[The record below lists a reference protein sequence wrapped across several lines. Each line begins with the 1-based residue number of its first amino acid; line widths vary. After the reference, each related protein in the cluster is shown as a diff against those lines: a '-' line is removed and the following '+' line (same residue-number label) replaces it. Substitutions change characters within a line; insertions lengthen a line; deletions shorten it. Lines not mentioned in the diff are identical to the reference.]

1 MDKTGK
7 MKVGIIGSQFEADIH
22 ACAFKIAPEEAEVVA
37 VASPTPGNA
46 AALARKYAIPRVFTD
61 YRKMLQEPD
70 IEMITIA
77 APNYLHAEMA
87 IACAEAGKHIVC
99 EKPLAMTVGEGEQML
114 AGARQHGVLLMYAE
128 ELFFTPKYV
137 KAKEMADAGAFGKV
151 HMVKQSEKHFGPHS
165 PWFWDVRR
173 SGGGAFMD
181 LGCHG
186 IAFCYW
192 FLGRPSIKSV
202 YCQMGTFVHGDKT
215 QGEDECLCI
224 LNFANGSV
232 GLVENS
238 WARRGGMDDRI
249 EVYGDAGVTY
259 GNLHMG
265 NALPTYSETGYG
277 YAVEKAPT
285 TKGWSYPV
293 FDELWN
299 YGIPQEMLHFSRC
312 VKGKETPLATGEDG
326 LVVLEALYAGYASA
340 AAGRRV
346 DLPFNPGSAKKP
358 IDFWLDKGKT
368 GSPDL
373 ASTRA

>member
-7 MKVGIIGSQFEADIH
+7 VKVGIIGSQFEADIH
-22 ACAFKIAPEEAEVVA
+22 ACAFKIAPQEAEVVA

-46 AALARKYAIPRVFTD
+46 AALARKYDIPRVFTD

-186 IAFCYW
+186 VAFCYW
-192 FLGRPSIKSV
+192 FLGRPAITSV